1 MTTLTIVL
9 LVAAATAV
17 VAAAFALLSRS
28 REASSR
34 LDILLADSA
43 AARGASAS
51 LDRRFDELRRS
62 VEERVSGVEQ
72 RLVDGQKNL
81 TDHLGASGRLLQDVG
96 QRMGQIY
103 EASQKIEKLAGDVTR
118 LEDLLKPPKLRG
130 ALGEAFLEQTLRQ
143 VLPAQG
149 FEMQYRF
156 PDNVVVD
163 AAIFVGDRIVPV
175 DSKFPLE
182 NFRRAREAAEEADRR
197 RAPAG
202 FRGGRPP
209 ARRRDPDALHPA
221 RGGDLR
227 FRPHVHPGGGDLL
240 RDRRRRARRAGARR
254 LCDGAKSL
262 SRLAP
267 ASLRVSRDRGD
278 RHEGDGA
285 SAQRAR
291 DPGAPFRSHPA
302 LVTRGRS
309 VREGAAC
316 ISRNTQ
322 KQYDEASKAL
332 GRFSEKLS
340 GIAEGAEE
348 SLEKL
353 ETVGLG
359 DAVAARSLKFVPV
372 LGSRFSV
379 IPTSVSA
386 SGESK
391 TQD

>member
-1 MTTLTIVL
+1 MSSLAIVL
-9 LVAAATAV
+9 LVAAAIAV
-17 VAAAFALLSRS
+17 AGAAFALLARS
-28 REASSR
+28 RDAASR
-34 LDILLADSA
+34 LDRLLADSA

-62 VEERVSGVEQ
+62 VEERVAGVEQ

-149 FEMQYRF
+149 FEMQFRF

-182 NFRRAREAAEEADRR
+182 NFRRAREAPEEADRR
-197 RAPAG
+197 RAQREFAADVRRHVEAIRTRYIRPESGTFDFALMYVPAEAIYCEIVG
-202 FRGGRPP
+202 EEAEGQGL
-209 ARRRDPDALHPA
+209 ADYAMERRVFPVSPRLLYAYLATVALGMKGMELQRSALEIQERLLDLTRLWDRVEDPFSKV
-221 RGGDLR
+221 R
-227 FRPHVHPGGGDLL
+227 VH
-240 RDRRRRARRAGARR
+240 
-254 LCDGAKSL
+254 L
-262 SRLAP
+262 S
-267 ASLRVSRDRGD
+267 
-278 RHEGDGA
+278 
-285 SAQRAR
+285 
-291 DPGAPFRSHPA
+291 
-302 LVTRGRS
+302 
-309 VREGAAC
+309 
-316 ISRNTQ
+316 NTQ

-332 GRFSEKLS
+332 GRFAEKLS

-348 SLEKL
+348 KFEPVA
-353 ETVGLG
+353 TVTL
-359 DAVAARSLKFVPV
+359 FPPV
-372 LGSRFSV
+372 
-379 IPTSVSA
+379 
-386 SGESK
+386 
-391 TQD
+391 

>member
-1 MTTLTIVL
+1 MTTFTIVL
-9 LVAAATAV
+9 LVAGAIA
-17 VAAAFALLSRS
+17 VAAAALALLSRS
-28 REASSR
+28 REASTR
-34 LDILLADSA
+34 LDVLLADSA
-43 AARGASAS
+43 AARGASSS

-182 NFRRAREAAEEADRR
+182 NFRRAREAAEEPDRR
-197 RAPAG
+197 RAHRDFAADVRRHVDAIRTRYIRPEAGTFDFALMYIPAEAIYCEIVG
-202 FRGGRPP
+202 EEPEGQGLADYAMERKVFPVSPRLLYAYLATVALGMKGMELQRSALEIQERLSDLTRLWGRVE
-209 ARRRDPDALHPA
+209 DPFSKV
-221 RGGDLR
+221 R
-227 FRPHVHPGGGDLL
+227 VH
-240 RDRRRRARRAGARR
+240 
-254 LCDGAKSL
+254 L
-262 SRLAP
+262 S
-267 ASLRVSRDRGD
+267 
-278 RHEGDGA
+278 
-285 SAQRAR
+285 
-291 DPGAPFRSHPA
+291 
-302 LVTRGRS
+302 
-309 VREGAAC
+309 
-316 ISRNTQ
+316 NTQ

-353 ETVGLG
+353 ETV
-359 DAVAARSLKFVPV
+359 A
-372 LGSRFSV
+372 SV
-379 IPTSVSA
+379 TLLPPS
-386 SGESK
+386 
-391 TQD
+391 